1 NYCFLSCEW
10 SKHIGLS
17 TSSAGSSSKGEEA
30 KPSSSSTYHEEKES
44 ISEGHAP
51 SNDDAGL
58 TSLQSLAPKLSDEIV
73 WATGSMPFRKLL
85 SVEKKW
91 IHRGASCL
99 LENSSYLRNASS
111 ETKPSARRVVDQ
123 LRSST
128 FTRPGSLCAGSGNM
142 RRDETKLVIELL
154 VKTICYAN
162 SVLQCL
168 VFTLPLTAFFIEG
181 IHLKAC
187 ERKGW
192 CFTCEFEKL
201 VKKAKEGN
209 SPLSLV
215 SIMSQMQCI
224 GSHMGN
230 GREEDAHE
238 FLRYAIDAM
247 QSVCLKEAGVKMPSS
262 LDEETTLMGLTFGGY
277 LRSKI
282 ECMRC
287 GGNSE
292 QHERIMDLT
301 VEIGGDIGTLEDAL
315 RQFTRS
321 EMLDGEN
328 KYHCGRKIWKLNKAV
343 HFPEILNLAPFMS
356 GTSDKSPIYQL
367 YGVLVHLDVMNATF
381 SGHYVCDIKNNQG
394 SWFKADD
401 CMVQSVELKK
411 VLLEDAYLLL
421 YSRCS
426 PRAPRLIRSSMVPR
440 ELKKRKTVTCKSKS
454 HLEEP
459 WNVSVSKL
467 TGRTCNDGDHQYCMS
482 RHSLEV
488 DLEENT
494 GSEDSSSFF
503 SEGGDRGNS
512 WTGRSGNSESET
524 SSPSSSPSPLHANSS
539 AITDL
544 DNSLPAASSRSC
556 FVKGT
561 STVSRDGFRAPASDE
576 VQVLGDKR
584 RDSLQCPD
592 THQDCRKFVDISSCR
607 KNYSSRLGCDKS
619 RDNLKGPAGA
629 EIRPIKFL
637 PAP

>member
-1 NYCFLSCEW
+1 MICRLSEVLMLICLLVA
-10 SKHIGLS
+10 IL
-17 TSSAGSSSKGEEA
+17 
-30 KPSSSSTYHEEKES
+30 
-44 ISEGHAP
+44 
-51 SNDDAGL
+51 
-58 TSLQSLAPKLSDEIV
+58 
-73 WATGSMPFRKLL
+73 GSMPFRKLL

-91 IHRGASCL
+91 IHRGASGL

-142 RRDETKLVIELL
+142 RRDE
-154 VKTICYAN
+154 
-162 SVLQCL
+162 CL
-168 VFTLPLTAFFIEG
+168 VFTPPLTAFFIEG

-187 ERKGW
+187 EKKGW

-238 FLRYAIDAM
+238 FLRW
-247 QSVCLKEAGVKMPSS
+247 VKMPSS
-262 LDEETTLMGLTFGGY
+262 SDEETTLMGLTFGGY
-277 LRSKI
+277 LRSK
-282 ECMRC
+282 
-287 GGNSE
+287 
-292 QHERIMDLT
+292 
-301 VEIGGDIGTLEDAL
+301 
-315 RQFTRS
+315 
-321 EMLDGEN
+321 
-328 KYHCGRKIWKLNKAV
+328 
-343 HFPEILNLAPFMS
+343 
-356 GTSDKSPIYQL
+356 
-367 YGVLVHLDVMNATF
+367 
-381 SGHYVCDIKNNQG
+381 
-394 SWFKADD
+394 
-401 CMVQSVELKK
+401 VQSVELKK

-421 YSRCS
+421 YSS
-426 PRAPRLIRSSMVPR
+426 TESTNR
-440 ELKKRKTVTCKSKS
+440 ESTSTDDNFDQIL
-454 HLEEP
+454 
-459 WNVSVSKL
+459 
-467 TGRTCNDGDHQYCMS
+467 GDI
-482 RHSLEV
+482 
-488 DLEENT
+488 
-494 GSEDSSSFF
+494 
-503 SEGGDRGNS
+503 GNS

-539 AITDL
+539 VITDL

-607 KNYSSRLGCDKS
+607 KNYWSRLGCDKS
-619 RDNLKGPAGA
+619 CDNLKGVNNRWRQSKIMHWRRSNNINLDAGDVVT
-629 EIRPIKFL
+629 L
-637 PAP
+637 PPSTTMGMDWGKDADEVEGGVGGG